1 MEELIAKRYIKA
13 LKSNSDIASMENMT
27 TIFSTLAESFKDEKF
42 VSIIANPNVA
52 AKDKSDILLES
63 VKSANSDMVNNLLKL
78 LVENRRISVI
88 PAIAQELQK
97 DMANATKTYS
107 GVIYSDADISDSLLQ
122 ELSTGLGKRF
132 DSTISFS
139 FVKNDFNG
147 IKVEVE
153 GLGVEI
159 NFSKDRI
166 DSQIIEHIV
175 KAI

>member
-13 LKSNSDIASMENMT
+13 LKSSSDMASLENMVVV
-27 TIFSTLAESFKDEKF
+27 FSTLAESFKDEKF
-42 VSIIANPNVA
+42 VAIFGNPNIASQV
-52 AKDKSDILLES
+52 KSEILLEA
-63 VKSANSDMVNNLLKL
+63 VKSADSEALNNLIKL
-78 LVENRRISVI
+78 LVENRRIQVI

-107 GVIYSDADISDSLLQ
+107 GVVYSDTAMADSVMQD
-122 ELSTGLGKRF
+122 LSSGLGKKF
-132 DSTISFS
+132 DSNISLS
-139 FVKNDFNG
+139 FIQSDFNG

-166 DSQIIEHIV
+166 NSQLIEHIV